1 MSIYGNAVRKPITT
15 LMIFIAI
22 LVLGSYSLYNLP
34 VNLYP
39 DIEYPAISVL
49 TSYGGANSK
58 EIETNVTDPLEQS
71 LNSVSE
77 LKDMTSVS
85 RDNISVITLEFEFD
99 TDLNEAANEIRDA
112 VGLVED
118 ELADDV
124 QDPMV
129 FKFDASMM
137 PILMFAVTAE
147 ESYEGI
153 EKLLEDR
160 VVNPLKR
167 VNGVGSI
174 NLSGTPNRE
183 IEVEVDP
190 GKMEAHNLTV
200 EQLGNIIRSEN
211 LNMSAGNIK
220 MGQMDYPV
228 RTEGEFKESY
238 QIKNIPIG
246 TYKGQTIYLDDVA
259 TVNDSIGEMTVD
271 EKINGKNGVRMMVMK
286 QSEANTVT
294 VAEGVNE
301 RLKDL
306 EENLPE
312 DVQIQK
318 IFDSSEFI
326 NDSINNLSQTVL
338 YAFIFVILVVLFFLG
353 RWRAT
358 FIIALTIPIALVVS
372 FIYLYLTDNTIN
384 LISLSALAVAIG
396 MVVDDAIV
404 VLENIT
410 KHIER
415 GSSPREAATYATNE
429 VWLAVIVT
437 TLTVVAIFLP
447 MTLIGGMTGV
457 LFRQLGWIVT
467 ITVVTSTVAAISLTP
482 MLSSKL
488 LFLKKKKGKLKKY
501 SYEKTIQPML
511 KRLDEWYGRV
521 LQWCLHNKRLVIGV
535 SFAIFFLSILL
546 MNKVGTEF
554 IPEADQDRLSMTV
567 ELIPGTRLEKSV
579 EVAREIDTLIYNSF
593 PEIEI
598 VSTSA
603 GSPEDGGI
611 SAIFSSGGSN
621 TINYQMHL
629 SPAEQREQSVWQV
642 AEGLRKEL
650 ENVAEIKTF
659 NVSTEGGGM
668 QQGSNNVNVEI
679 YGNDLDKTTLLA
691 NRFSDKIEALPGS
704 RDVKISREEAKPE
717 LKVEPK
723 RDKMSKLGLN
733 TATLARALNNRIDGM
748 TATRYREGGEEYD
761 VIVRYKEEYRNS
773 ISDIEDIK
781 VQNPAGEN
789 ILVSE
794 IAEVKEFYSPPNI
807 EHKNRER
814 IVTVSS
820 KPYNTSLGELAD
832 NIQDVIDDTDIP
844 GDIMVEVGGGYED
857 QQEAFQTLALLL
869 VVGLI
874 LVYIAM
880 ASQFESLKMPFIIMF
895 SLPFAFTGVMLA
907 LYITNTTLSVIA
919 GVGAV
924 MLIGIVVKNAI
935 VLVDYIN
942 LMRDRDYRLDDAIIL
957 SGKSRLRPVLMT
969 AFTTAL
975 ALLPMAIGI
984 GEGSEIWKPM
994 GISVIGGLVFS
1005 TIVTMVLVPIIYRIF
1020 AVRAERAK
1028 KEKLRS
1034 QFTFMDE

>member
-49 TSYGGANSK
+49 TTYRGANPQ
-58 EIETNVTDPLEQS
+58 EIESNVTDPLERS

-85 RDNISVITLEFEFD
+85 RDNTSVVTLEFEFD

-112 VGLVED
+112 VGLAED
-118 ELADDV
+118 QLPEDVDDPV
-124 QDPMV
+124 I

-137 PILMFAVTAE
+137 PILMFAVTADQ
-147 ESYEGI
+147 SYEGI
-153 EKLLEDR
+153 EKLLDDR

-167 VNGVGSI
+167 VEGVGSV

-183 IEVEVDP
+183 IEVEVNP
-190 GKMEAHNLTV
+190 RKLEAHSLTV
-200 EQLGNIIRSEN
+200 EQLGNILRSEN
-211 LNMSAGNIK
+211 LNLSAGNIK
-220 MGQMDYPV
+220 MGQMDYPI
-228 RTEGEFKESY
+228 RTEGEFEETY

-246 TYKGQTIYLDDVA
+246 SFRGQTMYLEDVA
-259 TVNDSIGEMTVD
+259 AVNDSIGEMTVD
-271 EKINGKNGVRMMVMK
+271 EKINGKSGVRMMVRK
-286 QSEANTVT
+286 QSEANTVN
-294 VAEGVNE
+294 VADGVNE
-301 RLKDL
+301 RL
-306 EENLPE
+306 EELKKNLPE
-312 DVQIQK
+312 DVEIQT

-358 FIIALTIPIALVVS
+358 FIIALTIPIALIVS

-410 KHIER
+410 RHIER

-437 TLTVVAIFLP
+437 TLTVVVIFLP
-447 MTLIGGMTGV
+447 MTLIGGLTGV

-488 LFLKKKKGKLKKY
+488 LHLKKREGKPGQF
-501 SYEKTIQPML
+501 SYDNSIRPML
-511 KRLDEWYGRV
+511 TRLDNWYGRV
-521 LQWCLHNKRLVIGV
+521 LHWSLHNKWMVIGV
-535 SFAIFFLSILL
+535 SFGIFLASILL
-546 MNKVGTEF
+546 MNRVGTEF
-554 IPEADQDRLSMTV
+554 IPEADEDRLSMTV

-579 EVAREIDTLIYNSF
+579 EVARKIDTIIYTSF
-593 PEIEI
+593 PEID
-598 VSTSA
+598 VLSTST
-603 GSPEDGGI
+603 GSPDDGGMA
-611 SAIFSSGGSN
+611 AIFQSGGSN

-629 SPAEQREQSVWQV
+629 LPAEQRDRSVWQV
-642 AEGLRKEL
+642 AEDIRQELR
-650 ENVAEIKTF
+650 NIAEVRSF
-659 NVSTEGGGM
+659 NVSTGGGGM
-668 QQGSNNVNVEI
+668 QETNNVNVEI
-679 YGNDLDKTTLLA
+679 YGFDLDETTFLA
-691 NRFSDKIEALPGS
+691 NELSDKIEALPGA
-704 RDVKISREEAKPE
+704 RDVDISREQAKPE
-717 LKVEPK
+717 LKFDPD

-733 TATLARALNNRIDGM
+733 TATVATALNNRINGM
-748 TATRYREGGEEYD
+748 TATRFREAGEEYD
-761 VIVRYKEEYRNS
+761 IIIRYQEEYRNS
-773 ISDIEDIK
+773 ISDIEDIRL
-781 VQNPAGEN
+781 QNSEGKN
-789 ILVSE
+789 ILVSD
-794 IAEVKEFYSPPNI
+794 IGEVREFYSPPNI

-814 IVTVSS
+814 VVTISS
-820 KPYNTSLGELAD
+820 KPYNTSLGELAND
-832 NIQDVIDDTDIP
+832 IQSIIDDSDIP
-844 GDIMVEVGGGYED
+844 EDVMIEVGGGYED
-857 QQEAFQTLALLL
+857 QQEAFQTLALL
-869 VVGLI
+869 VIVGLI
-874 LVYIAM
+874 LVYIVM
-880 ASQFESLKMPFIIMF
+880 ASQFESFKMPFIIMF
-895 SLPFAFTGVMLA
+895 SLPFAFTGVILA
-907 LYITNTTLSVIA
+907 LYITDTTLSVIA

-942 LMRDRDYRLDDAIIL
+942 LMRDRGYELDEAIII
-957 SGKSRLRPVLMT
+957 SGKTRLRPVLMT

-975 ALLPMAIGI
+975 ALLPMALGI
-984 GEGSEIWKPM
+984 GEGSEIWMPM
-994 GISVIGGLVFS
+994 GVSVIGGLVFS

-1028 KEKLRS
+1028 KEKVRS
-1034 QFTFMDE
+1034 QFTFMDM